1 MEAPKPVQ
9 LQINSPKPYSDEE
22 KISFFE
28 ELIINQGDESYK
40 LILGKDEIK
49 NNLVIKLIV
58 DKSKEIYYFQNKFNM
73 NELQNLSEI
82 FSFYKSIE
90 VIISFLKTLKYEII
104 EKEEDLSFNLFMPN
118 GQNQLIELNL
128 QKILIDSQSI
138 INYLLKEN
146 KILKGIIT
154 KNSDEISNLKE
165 TIFELNN
172 KVLNLEQFFNNRITM
187 LENNNIKIEKK
198 IKEENNIFLDS
209 KIVSSI
215 DEIQFILDYIRT
227 DDTSFRFN
235 KLNLLYRGSRDGD
248 STKTCHLLCD
258 YKTNIL
264 IIIYSDN
271 GYKFGGYC
279 KIGFKFDNQKN
290 YTQGKDNNS
299 FIYSINFKRIYPA
312 IKDKYVIYYDN
323 DSWGLCFTDTLRFHD
338 NFMKNSYSIIGY
350 SAHKFFNDLDKPSVI
365 NGGSIYFK
373 CKDLEVFQFQ

>member
-28 ELIINQGDESYK
+28 ELIINQGNESYK

-82 FSFYKSIE
+82 FSFYKSTE

-104 EKEEDLSFNLFMPN
+104 EKEEDLSLKFNLFMPN

-146 KILKGIIT
+146 KILKGIIN
-154 KNSDEISNLKE
+154 KNSDEISNLKK

-172 KVLNLEQFFNNRITM
+172 KVLNLEHFFNNRITM

-258 YKTNIL
+258 YKINIL

-279 KIGFKFDNQKN
+279 KIGFKFVNH
-290 YTQGKDNNS
+290 YTQRKDNNS

-312 IKDKYVIYYDN
+312 IN
-323 DSWGLCFTDTLRFHD
+323 LL
-338 NFMKNSYSIIGY
+338 
-350 SAHKFFNDLDKPSVI
+350 
-365 NGGSIYFK
+365 
-373 CKDLEVFQFQ
+373 